1 MNLSNKDSAD
11 ERFQE
16 ISTITVC
23 LEPVLEKYTK
33 NVLSI
38 YIMMEASRF

>member
-1 MNLSNKDSAD
+1 MSNKDSAD

-16 ISTITVC
+16 NSITIC
-23 LEPVLEKYTK
+23 LEPVLEKYIK
-33 NVLSI
+33 SVLNI

>member
-1 MNLSNKDSAD
+1 MNMSNKDSAD

-16 ISTITVC
+16 NSITIC
-23 LEPVLEKYTK
+23 LEPVLEKYIK
-33 NVLSI
+33 SVLNI